1 MKRTG
6 ICTKCSGQ
14 RVIKVAMVVDGTDD
28 ATGGYGTPI
37 YRREPG
43 HPVPRAILATRNQNV
58 CGFTEAYVCT
68 ECGWFEEYIAHPEK
82 VEWKEIEGVWAKPIA
97 PAPYR

>member
-14 RVIKVAMVVDGTDD
+14 RVVKIALVVDATED
-28 ATGGYGTPI
+28 AMGGDRTPI
-37 YRREPG
+37 HQREVG
-43 HPVPRAILATRNQNV
+43 RPVPRAILATRNQNV
-58 CGFTEAYVCT
+58 CGFTEAYVCA

-82 VEWKEIEGVWAKPIA
+82 IEWKEVEGVWAKA
-97 PAPYR
+97 AATAPYR